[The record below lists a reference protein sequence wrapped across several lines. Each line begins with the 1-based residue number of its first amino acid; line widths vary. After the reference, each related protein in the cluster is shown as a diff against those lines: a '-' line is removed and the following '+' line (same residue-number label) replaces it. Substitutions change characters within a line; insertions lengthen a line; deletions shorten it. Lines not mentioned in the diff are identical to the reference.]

1 MNNLSVNESLY
12 IYKAYVTDVYDGDT
26 ITCIIDCGFNI
37 GMQKTKIRLYG
48 INTPELRGEDREIG
62 LHVRDELRKK
72 ILNKHILLKTIK
84 DKKGK
89 YGRYLGKIYIEDENT
104 DENVDENVDKPDNNN
119 KLDGIDKYICIND
132 WLLENNY
139 AVVYE

>member
-1 MNNLSVNESLY
+1 MNNLSVKDSLY

-48 INTPELRGEDREIG
+48 INTPELRGEDRKLG
-62 LHVRDELRKK
+62 LFVRDELRKK
-72 ILNKHILLKTIK
+72 ILNKHIFLKTIK

-89 YGRYLGKIYIEDENT
+89 YGRYLGKIYIKDNEDNE
-104 DENVDENVDKPDNNN
+104 DN
-119 KLDGIDKYICIND
+119 KYLCIND

-139 AVVYE
+139 AVVYK

>member
-1 MNNLSVNESLY
+1 MNALPIKESLY

-37 GMQKTKIRLYG
+37 GMRKTKIRLYG

-62 LHVRDELRKK
+62 LYVRDELRKK

-89 YGRYLGKIYIEDENT
+89 YGRYLGIVYLGEEN
-104 DENVDENVDKPDNNN
+104 
-119 KLDGIDKYICIND
+119 IND
-132 WLLENNY
+132 WLIENKL
-139 AVVYE
+139 AVKADY

>member
-1 MNNLSVNESLY
+1 MNALPIKESLY

-48 INTPELRGEDREIG
+48 INTPELRGEDRELG
-62 LHVRDELRKK
+62 LYVRDELRKK

-89 YGRYLGKIYIEDENT
+89 YGRYLGKIYIES
-104 DENVDENVDKPDNNN
+104 DKESDKESNN
-119 KLDGIDKYICIND
+119 KYICIND

>member
-89 YGRYLGKIYIEDENT
+89 YGRYLGKIYIEDENA
-104 DENVDENVDKPDNNN
+104 DKPDNNN
-119 KLDGIDKYICIND
+119 KLEGIDKYICIND

>member
-1 MNNLSVNESLY
+1 MNNLLIHESLY

-48 INTPELRGEDREIG
+48 INTPELRGEERELG
-62 LHVRDELRKK
+62 LFVRDELRKK
-72 ILNKHILLKTIK
+72 ILNKHIFLKTIK

-89 YGRYLGKIYIEDENT
+89 YGRYLGKIYIKNT
-104 DENVDENVDKPDNNN
+104 GNN
-119 KLDGIDKYICIND
+119 KDDKDDVYLCIND

-139 AVVYE
+139 AIVYE

>member
-1 MNNLSVNESLY
+1 MNNLSIKESLF

-37 GMQKTKIRLYG
+37 GIQKTKIRLYG
-48 INTPELRGEDREIG
+48 INTPELRGEDRELG
-62 LHVRDELRKK
+62 LYVRDELRKK

-89 YGRYLGKIYIEDENT
+89 YGRYLGKIYIEDCKEDCKEDYKKDYNKQEYKEN
-104 DENVDENVDKPDNNN
+104 N
-119 KLDGIDKYICIND
+119 DKYICIND
-132 WLLENNY
+132 WLLENNL
-139 AVVYE
+139 AVVYK

>member
-1 MNNLSVNESLY
+1 MNSFTLEDSLY

-26 ITCIIDCGFNI
+26 ITCIIDCGFNLGI
-37 GMQKTKIRLYG
+37 QKTKIRLYG
-48 INTPELRGEDREIG
+48 INTPELRGEDRDIG
-62 LHVRDELRKK
+62 IFVRDELRKK
-72 ILNKHILLKTIK
+72 ILNKHIFLKTIK

-89 YGRYLGKIYIEDENT
+89 YGRFLGKIYIKNT
-104 DENVDENVDKPDNNN
+104 DENN
-119 KLDGIDKYICIND
+119 KESMDYLCIND

>member
-1 MNNLSVNESLY
+1 MNTLSIKESLY

-62 LHVRDELRKK
+62 LYVRDELRKK

-89 YGRYLGKIYIEDENT
+89 YGRYLGKIYIE
-104 DENVDENVDKPDNNN
+104 VDEEVDEEVDN
-119 KLDGIDKYICIND
+119 KYICIND

>member
-1 MNNLSVNESLY
+1 MNNLSINESLY

-48 INTPELRGEDREIG
+48 INTPEIRGEDRTLG
-62 LHVRDELRKK
+62 LFVRDELRKK
-72 ILNKHILLKTIK
+72 ILNKHIFLKTIK

-89 YGRYLGKIYIEDENT
+89 YGRYLGNIYIENELDT
-104 DENVDENVDKPDNNN
+104 DEEDE
-119 KLDGIDKYICIND
+119 KYLCIND

-139 AVVYE
+139 AVIYE

>member
-1 MNNLSVNESLY
+1 MNNLSVKDSLY

-48 INTPELRGEDREIG
+48 INTPELRGEDRKLG
-62 LHVRDELRKK
+62 LFVRDELRKK
-72 ILNKHILLKTIK
+72 ILNKHIFLKTIK

-89 YGRYLGKIYIEDENT
+89 YGRYLGKIYIKDNEDNE
-104 DENVDENVDKPDNNN
+104 DN
-119 KLDGIDKYICIND
+119 KYLCIND

>member
-1 MNNLSVNESLY
+1 MNNLSINESLY

-48 INTPELRGEDREIG
+48 INTPELRGEDRTLG
-62 LHVRDELRKK
+62 LFVRDELRKK
-72 ILNKHILLKTIK
+72 ILNKHIFLKTIK

-89 YGRYLGKIYIEDENT
+89 YGRYLGNIYIENELDT
-104 DENVDENVDKPDNNN
+104 DEEDE
-119 KLDGIDKYICIND
+119 KYLCIND

-139 AVVYE
+139 AVIYE

>member
-1 MNNLSVNESLY
+1 MNSFTLEDSLY

-26 ITCIIDCGFNI
+26 ITCIIDCGFNLWI
-37 GMQKTKIRLYG
+37 QKTKIRLYG
-48 INTPELRGEDREIG
+48 INTPELRGEDRDIG
-62 LHVRDELRKK
+62 IFVRDELRKK
-72 ILNKHILLKTIK
+72 ILNKHIFLKTIK

-89 YGRYLGKIYIEDENT
+89 YGRFLGKIYIKNT
-104 DENVDENVDKPDNNN
+104 DENN
-119 KLDGIDKYICIND
+119 KESIDYLCIND